1 MTRARQIGTV
11 IVTLVILAL
20 IGYVVYTNF
29 KPEPLP
35 EYNVTEIKLGDIQ
48 STYETSGTVV
58 SDNTET
64 YTAISGVKVTTVNV
78 MVGETVKEGDV
89 IAQFDTTP
97 LNAKLKEYKTAY
109 DKALKA
115 YNDSLD
121 SMNSAKQNK
130 ANALAQINS
139 LNAEISQLEQEI
151 AAAESSTSQT
161 PDMPEYSQEQLDALI
176 QKLKDGGFTQDEI
189 DQIVASIKNSAG
201 SITRDDIEA
210 AIANATATKKLE
222 LTQKQSQ
229 KQILET
235 QVSLYEAQTDDTAS
249 SIYKNVM
256 EQKKSDYENYKAIVD
271 SMKNG
276 WIASSDGLVTEVNIT
291 AGETFEPKKSSK
303 STTTDLSSLMSYVSG
318 DSDMTSVLSDIIG
331 SVSDGGTSSS
341 AGVVIENTNEFVAEF
356 SVGKYDILNIKVGQK
371 VKVSSLGSE
380 YDGEVIYVSA
390 TANESSSLD
399 ISSIASTFT
408 GGSSASSSGALV
420 RIKIN
425 NPDEKI
431 IIGFDVDVKID
442 TKKTENVLVLP
453 IDAVV
458 SEDSTNYV
466 YVVDED
472 SKVTRRE
479 ITVGK
484 FSDDDYELLSGVEAG
499 ERVVDNPKASM
510 ADGDKIAIKK

>member
-1 MTRARQIGTV
+1 MTRARQIGT
-11 IVTLVILAL
+11 IIITLVILVL

-29 KPEPLP
+29 KPEALP

-64 YTAISGVKVTTVNV
+64 YTAISGVKVTSVNV
-78 MVGETVKEGDV
+78 SVGETVKEGDI
-89 IAQFDTTP
+89 IAQFDVSP

-115 YNDSLD
+115 YNDSLT
-121 SMNSAKQNK
+121 SINSAKQNK
-130 ANALAQINS
+130 ANALSQINS
-139 LNAEISQLEQEI
+139 LDAEIAQLEQEI
-151 AAAESSTSQT
+151 SAAENATSQT
-161 PDMPEYSQEQLDALI
+161 PDIPEYSQEQLDALV
-176 QKLKDGGFTQDEI
+176 QKLKDGGFTQEEI
-189 DQIVASIKNSAG
+189 DKIIASLKNSAG
-201 SITRDDIEA
+201 SITKEDIES

-235 QVSLYEAQTDDTAS
+235 QVSLYDAQTDDTAS

-271 SMKNG
+271 EMKNG
-276 WIASSDGLVTEVNIT
+276 WVASSDGLVTEVNIT
-291 AGETFEPKKSSK
+291 AGETFAPKTSK

-331 SVSDGGTSSS
+331 SVTDSGTSSG

-356 SVGKYDILNIKVGQK
+356 SVGKYDILSIKVGQK

-390 TANESSSLD
+390 TASESSSLD
-399 ISSIASTFT
+399 ISTIASTFT
-408 GGSSASSSGALV
+408 GGSSSSSNGALV

-431 IIGFDVDVKID
+431 IIGFDVDIKID
-442 TKKTENVLVLP
+442 TEKVENVLVLP

-458 SEDSTNYV
+458 SEDSVNYV
-466 YVVDED
+466 YVIDED
-472 SKVTRRE
+472 NKVSKRE
-479 ITVGK
+479 ITVGS

-499 ERVVDNPKASM
+499 EIVVDNPKTSM
-510 ADGDKIAIKK
+510 AEGDKIAIKK